1 MIMNIPTFLAKTFDR
16 NISSCSEKF
25 PQMWIGKAFSMMW
38 LLVYGI
44 LPLLIMVSL
53 YSSVVY
59 SLWFSRQ
66 TSNEL
71 FAQQKAN
78 YTTISA
84 VNCSIACVLMP
95 LNVKNLKGFRK

>member
-1 MIMNIPTFLAKTFDR
+1 MIMNIPTFLGKTFDR

-44 LPLLIMVSL
+44 LPLLIMVAL

-59 SLWFSRQ
+59 SLWFRRQ

-71 FAQQKAN
+71 FAN